1 MITLQSGISRCLA
14 IGLLAAPGSSF
25 AAAWTFDAR
34 HGQAIVT
41 ATPSRASEAFDT
53 SRTLSKTTRYQK
65 IDVQTLMEYGLTN
78 RLTLILSPGLQH
90 VEIGTGAGSRSGDPY
105 YVEAGARYRFVKS
118 GNWVL
123 SGQTTVRWAGNSG
136 GTANATPVDDTGT
149 EIDIRGLFGY
159 AFSFAHRP
167 SFIDVQVGHRFRSG
181 NEPDEVHADVTFGIR
196 PSPKWLLLAQ
206 SFNVISEGAGR
217 PGFPS
222 YDYLKFQPS
231 VVYQL
236 TKRAALQVGGFTTF
250 TGRHSIQENGVVLG
264 AWYKF

>member
-1 MITLQSGISRCLA
+1 MIKRFGIQRYLA
-14 IGLLAAPGSSF
+14 IGLMAAPGSSF
-25 AAAWTFDAR
+25 AAAWTMDLG
-34 HGQAIVT
+34 HGQAILT
-41 ATPSRASEAFDT
+41 ATASRATEAFDT
-53 SRTLSKTTRYQK
+53 SRSLSKTSRYQK
-65 IDVQTLMEYGLTN
+65 IDVQALMEYGLTN

-90 VEIGTGAGSRSGDPY
+90 VEIGAGASSRTGNPD
-105 YVEAGARYRFVKS
+105 YVEAGARYRIAE
-118 GNWVL
+118 GDDWVL
-123 SGQTTVRWAGNSG
+123 SGQTTMRWAGRSG
-136 GTANATPVDDTGT
+136 STANATPVDDTGN
-149 EIDIRGLFGY
+149 EIDVRGLFGY
-159 AFSFAHRP
+159 GFSFAHRP

-181 NEPDEVHADVTFGIR
+181 PEPDEVHADVTFGIR

-206 SFNVISEGAGR
+206 SFNVVSEGAGR

-236 TKRAALQVGGFTTF
+236 TGRVALQLGGFTTY